1 MGEPEIPLTGGA
13 NSNVVRIGETVRR
26 GGRAWSAAVLD
37 LLRHIERQGL
47 DRSRRAVDT
56 NVLARAV
63 LQDDAKQGR
72 AASKLRREAS
82 LIAVS
87 LPCLCELVWILRR
100 GAKLPKEDVAATIRD
115 LLDAGNVV
123 MNRPAVEAGLAIVEA
138 GGDFTDGIMAYEG
151 NWLGGETF
159 VSFDKHTV
167 ELLVEQGQ
175 TARLL
180 S

>member
-1 MGEPEIPLTGGA
+1 MKI
-13 NSNVVRIGETVRR
+13 S
-26 GGRAWSAAVLD
+26 
-37 LLRHIERQGL
+37 
-47 DRSRRAVDT
+47 VDT
-56 NVLARAV
+56 NILARAV

-72 AASKLRREAS
+72 AASKLLKEAS

-100 GAKLPKEDVAATIRD
+100 GAKLPKDEVAVTLRD

-123 MNRPAVEAGLAIVEA
+123 MNRPAVEAGLAILEA
-138 GGDFTDGIMAYEG
+138 GGDFADGIMAYEG

-159 VSFDKHTV
+159 VSFDKQAV
-167 ELLVEQGQ
+167 ELVTQQGQ
-175 TARLL
+175 AARLL